1 MKVVGNG
8 VEVNIPRELIRGKDR
23 IHGDEAWLKEYDGR
37 VKEIV
42 KELMVLVEK
51 RRGER
56 EGDVV
61 AAQVTA

>member
-1 MKVVGNG
+1 M
-8 VEVNIPRELIRGKDR
+8 LIRGKDR
-23 IHGDEAWLKEYDGR
+23 IHGVEAWLKEYDGR
-37 VKEIV
+37 VKDIV

-56 EGDVV
+56 KGDVV